1 MRCRVDR
8 VEVVAVALMQLNTA
22 FLLMAQYDGQAV
34 IPLETVRRDYFS
46 HLNMDHFLRKIS
58 GGEIDIPV
66 VRMEASQKSAK
77 GIALSDLATFLDER
91 IEAARKENRQMRAS

>member
-1 MRCRVDR
+1 M
-8 VEVVAVALMQLNTA
+8 ALMTLNTA

-46 HLNMDHFLRKIS
+46 HLNMDHFMRKIAS
-58 GGEIDIPV
+58 GDIDIPV
-66 VRMEASQKSAK
+66 VRMEQSQKSAR
-77 GIALSDLATFLDER
+77 GIALTDLATFLDDR